1 MAIPATSMRVLLAD
15 DHGEFLSLVTQIL
28 GAEFAV
34 VGAVTNGHD
43 AVDAAKRLAPDLV
56 VLDIT
61 MPGLDGFEVAL
72 RIAGEPRP

>member
-1 MAIPATSMRVLLAD
+1 MVTVLVAD
-15 DHGEFLSLVTQIL
+15 DHEQFLSLVTQTL

-43 AVDAAKRLAPDLV
+43 AVDAARRLAPDLA
-56 VLDIT
+56 VLDIS

-72 RIAGEPRP
+72 RIAGERRP